1 MNSAFRLL
9 AVVGCLSI
17 SFADAFA
24 VDSHVMGQEAKLP
37 ISFGVRMDVGGV
49 FPTND
54 FVKGG
59 HFDLSRQT
67 WEYSKEREVHDFS
80 DVVIQMNFGV
90 RPDRWQARAYR
101 NPYYGVGVAFPR
113 FHDERLG
120 KPVSFFGTY
129 GARIIQLT
137 NWLKLNYEIN
147 FGYSTNWNHYDRFT
161 NPDNVAVGWKH
172 NAHVSLFPYFKFV
185 IPGGLDLK
193 AGVSLTHFSNGATS
207 MPNRGLNNY
216 AASVALSYNLN
227 DSENRVRRDSSLRMP
242 YVPFHMEHDF
252 SLTRSF
258 RQIYY
263 DGRGTNLSTQ
273 FVQYRYPIFA
283 FSYAPMLRW
292 SYRYRCGLSM
302 DFMYDESVGAHADY
316 VMDPADGKMYDRV
329 WLGDKRDRFNFGLSV
344 KNELIMYG
352 FSFYLNI
359 GYDIIHGDESL
370 TRLYEVIGV
379 KIHPWGPLYAGVGV
393 RAAYLSKAQFIA
405 WSLGYNLKGKPLIRR
420 KNRATC
426 DFRSYPLGETL
437 QVRQPSSEAE

>member
-1 MNSAFRLL
+1 MISAFRLL
-9 AVVGCLSI
+9 VVVGCMSI
-17 SFADAFA
+17 PFADAFA
-24 VDSHVMGQEAKLP
+24 VDSHAVGQEAKLP

-54 FVKGG
+54 FVRGG

-67 WEYSKEREVHDFS
+67 WEYAKEREVHDFS
-80 DVVIQMNFGV
+80 DVIIQMNFGV
-90 RPDRWQARAYR
+90 RPDRWQARTYR

-120 KPVSFFGTY
+120 KPISVFGTY
-129 GARIIQLT
+129 GARIVQLT

-147 FGYSTNWNHYDRFT
+147 FGYSTNWNHYDRFK

-172 NAHVSLFPYFKFV
+172 NAHVAFFPYLKFV

-193 AGVSLTHFSNGATS
+193 AGVSLTHFSNGATT

-216 AASVALSYNLN
+216 AASVALSYSLN
-227 DSENRVRRDSSLRMP
+227 DSENRVRKDSSLRTP
-242 YVPFHMEHDF
+242 YVPLRLEHDF
-252 SLTRSF
+252 SFTRSF

-263 DGRGTNLSTQ
+263 DGRGTSLSTQ

-283 FSYAPMLRW
+283 FNYAPMLRL

-302 DFMYDESVGAHADY
+302 DFLYDESVGAHADY
-316 VMDPADGKMYDRV
+316 VMDPADGKMYERV
-329 WLGDKRDRFNFGLSV
+329 WLGDKRDRFNLGLSV

-405 WSLGYNLKGKPLIRR
+405 WSLGYTLEGKRFRR
-420 KNRATC
+420 KNEATC
-426 DFRSYPLGETL
+426 RFGNYPLGKDEHL
-437 QVRQPSSEAE
+437 FLQPSPAVE

>member
-24 VDSHVMGQEAKLP
+24 VDSHAMGQEAKLP

-147 FGYSTNWNHYDRFT
+147 FGYSTNWNHYDRFK